1 MTGRPREPPV
11 GSKTKRRWT
20 RREPNNSVFSS
31 TGSDRRLSRVSPRG
45 AGSVGGVP
53 RFAVRVSRKVARD
66 ARVQMSSLSQ
76 RCARVCAVETHNS
89 FFQVSQAGVHSN
101 KRTLDRPTSAFRCA
115 DLARF
120 CDAGPGA
127 FRPSSLVSGIGRGK
141 KRRFGADILLF
152 RNHKKDL
159 DTVTQWGNIAFFS
172 ILPWEID
179 HRPKPMLHEI
189 FRCSFFHNFGVTQT
203 ICLCRYFV
211 KRPGGREYG
220 GGEG

>member
-1 MTGRPREPPV
+1 M
-11 GSKTKRRWT
+11 
-20 RREPNNSVFSS
+20 
-31 TGSDRRLSRVSPRG
+31 
-45 AGSVGGVP
+45 
-53 RFAVRVSRKVARD
+53 
-66 ARVQMSSLSQ
+66 QMSSLSQ

-179 HRPKPMLHEI
+179 HRHEPMCTRYFKVRKPGTH
-189 FRCSFFHNFGVTQT
+189 T

-211 KRPGGREYG
+211 MKRPGGREYWRREER
-220 GGEG
+220 GEGEICQTDNTKWPNRPQKSRRMQQGRPRRRGCLARSVIISQPAAHSRAALC

>member
-1 MTGRPREPPV
+1 MRYESHGRWRGMHECRLARSREGARAFVQP
-11 GSKTKRRWT
+11 
-20 RREPNNSVFSS
+20 SS
-31 TGSDRRLSRVSPRG
+31 TTL
-45 AGSVGGVP
+45 
-53 RFAVRVSRKVARD
+53 FFKSRKP
-66 ARVQMSSLSQ
+66 
-76 RCARVCAVETHNS
+76 
-89 FFQVSQAGVHSN
+89 GVHSN